1 MFQTIEDAIGGVSTV
16 PEEKKAVF
24 IKDVTKYEHALPGQK
39 LSQGLYKMEPAY
51 EGNDY
56 IVVSASDMRQSPFGK
71 IYETYIFAA
80 NSEGEIVDIGNELLG
95 SQKGTH
101 SHEKVLKDIGYK
113 IV

>member
-24 IKDVTKYEHALPGQK
+24 TKDVTKHEYAMPGQK

-56 IVVSASDMRQSPFGK
+56 IVVSASDMRQSPLSALLQRSIFSFNQQIK
-71 IYETYIFAA
+71 SSSVQSPCCTEEIY
-80 NSEGEIVDIGNELLG
+80 
-95 SQKGTH
+95 
-101 SHEKVLKDIGYK
+101 
-113 IV
+113 

>member
-1 MFQTIEDAIGGVSTV
+1 MSQTIEDAIGGISIV
-16 PEEKKAVF
+16 PEEKKAFF
-24 IKDVTKYEHALPGQK
+24 IKDVTKHECVLPGQK
-39 LSQGLYKMEPAY
+39 LSQALYKMEPAY

-56 IVVSASDMRQSPFGK
+56 IVVSASDMRQSLFGK

-80 NSEGEIVDIGNELLG
+80 NSVGNELLG
-95 SQKGTH
+95 SQSGVY

>member
-1 MFQTIEDAIGGVSTV
+1 MSQTIEDAIGGISIV
-16 PEEKKAVF
+16 PEEKKAFF
-24 IKDVTKYEHALPGQK
+24 IKDVTKHECVLPGQK
-39 LSQGLYKMEPAY
+39 LSQALYKMEPAY

-56 IVVSASDMRQSPFGK
+56 IVVSASDMRQSLFGK

-80 NSEGEIVDIGNELLG
+80 NSAGEIVDIGNELLG
-95 SQKGTH
+95 SQNGTY